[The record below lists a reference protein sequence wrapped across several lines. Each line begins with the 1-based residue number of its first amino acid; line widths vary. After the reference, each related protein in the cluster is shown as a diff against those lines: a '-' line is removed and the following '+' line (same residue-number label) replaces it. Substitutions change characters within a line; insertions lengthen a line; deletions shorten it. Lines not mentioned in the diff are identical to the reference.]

1 MKSKVL
7 IIIIVLAVL
16 FGAFRDDLSQMLD
29 KNLRNGRQ
37 WKQPAIKTMPA
48 GKSVENAYDKGLSQK
63 LK

>member
-7 IIIIVLAVL
+7 IMIILLAFL
-16 FGAFRDDLSQMLD
+16 FWAFQDDLGPSLEKHLGD
-29 KNLRNGRQ
+29 GRQ
-37 WKQPAIKTMPA
+37 WKQPTIKTMPA